1 MHRVCQTE
9 QQDFQKSPQTID
21 SEMWVGVNVE
31 IAGQSS
37 GFPATGS
44 STTEVSQYI
53 LIENREK
60 KFTSRKAAVSFVERG
75 LAVWTSATSIRFLE
89 APEQFALRTARQDE
103 HYWRAVAAQRG
114 GEEVAFHWHPS
125 ISNGYVVMG
134 ATPVAIQKR
143 AQLAHVGPER

>member
-1 MHRVCQTE
+1 MS
-9 QQDFQKSPQTID
+9 QQ
-21 SEMWVGVNVE
+21 
-31 IAGQSS
+31 
-37 GFPATGS
+37 
-44 STTEVSQYI
+44 I

-89 APEQFALRTARQDE
+89 APEQFALRTARQEE

-143 AQLAHVGPER
+143 AQLAQGASECGRF